1 MLETKR
7 DEIVRSAF
15 NAFYTRGF
23 LATPVDAV
31 LADTG
36 ISKRTLYKYF
46 RTKEALVEAAVDYY
60 SRAALEGIGAEIE
73 KRATDPKGRI
83 LAMFDIKSE
92 AIAAGDFSGCFA
104 INARLEYDGKEPGI
118 EAACD
123 SFFAELEAVII
134 GLCTEGGA
142 VDPAALARQIVV
154 LLEGAIVYGRFRR
167 DPTVAIA
174 AREAARALLDRDFKA
189 APSANEA

>member
-1 MLETKR
+1 MQETKR

-15 NAFYTRGF
+15 NTFYQKGF

-46 RTKEALVEAAVDYY
+46 RTKEELVEAAVTYY
-60 SRAALEGIGAEIE
+60 RHAALASIADEIE
-73 KRATDPKGRI
+73 RRADDPRGRI

-92 AIAAGDFSGCFA
+92 AIAAGDFFGCFA

-123 SFFAELEAVII
+123 GFFEDLEAVITD
-134 GLCTEGGA
+134 LCAEDGA
-142 VDPAALARQIVV
+142 ADPAALARQIVV

-167 DPTVAIA
+167 DPTVALA

-189 APSANEA
+189 THSPNEA